1 MVKLSNLSDTNMWKI
16 MKKIKTET
24 SIYQACTKE
33 GLYEYDNIL
42 NQMVEVGIR
51 LKMVMSVDRLENME
65 PDELKKAAEMFLYI
79 NACPDPFFEQNTFMA
94 FLKFYPDL
102 FAKKSPDLILL
113 TLNRIK
119 KTSNSQYAKDLKK
132 LLICFVKNMKN
143 LRSQKVR
150 IFNWGDPTMA

>member
-102 FAKKSPDLILL
+102 FANKSPDLILL

-119 KTSNSQYAKDLKK
+119 KTSNSQYAKDLNIINEKIFKK
-132 LLICFVKNMKN
+132 AADLF
-143 LRSQKVR
+143 RQKYEELEVTEGTH
-150 IFNWGDPTMA
+150 I